1 MKEFNL
7 NLLKSGFS
15 ITEAEREEGI
25 VLKIDKDAFSNGVF
39 VVRIGMCTEEERN
52 QPPIERATIPGHP
65 NCYVGDCID
74 CHNVSCAIYQG
85 YEEMP

>member
-1 MKEFNL
+1 MKTFNL
-7 NLLKSGFS
+7 SSGQSGLK

-25 VLKIDKDAFSNGVF
+25 ILNIDKNAFEGDGCFYVRVF
-39 VVRIGMCTEEERN
+39 MSDGREEE
-52 QPPIERATIPGHP
+52 PVESATIPGHP
-65 NCYVGDCID
+65 NCHVGECFD